1 MFYYLYQLIKD
12 QVGKDNVGWIRIFQ
26 YTSFRAVMAALT
38 ALMIGLFLFPWFIRR
53 LQMKQIGQVV
63 RDEGPESHY
72 KKRGTPTMGGSLIIF
87 SVIFPML
94 LWGELDNVFVWM
106 TMTVTVGYGMI
117 GFYDD
122 YQKIAKKNS
131 AGLAGRW
138 KLFWQ
143 FTIAGGVMAVLLWGY
158 QYSPVLAFPFA
169 NFKDYQLDI
178 GPVLYLIFAAIVI
191 AGFSNAVNLTDG
203 LDGLAIVPVTIS
215 SGTFLVLSYAA
226 GGAIGIVYKNE
237 LIRFNFAEY
246 LRVPSIPG
254 AEELSVFAAAMAGA
268 GLAFLWYNSYP
279 AQVFMGDVGALA
291 LGGALG
297 TMAVCTKNEFLLGII
312 GGVFIMETLSV
323 TIQVTWFKYT
333 KKKYGEGRR
342 VFKMT
347 PIHHHFEKSG
357 WPEPKVIVRFWI
369 ISVVLSLVA
378 LSSLKLR

>member
-1 MFYYLYQLIKD
+1 MFYFLYQSI
-12 QVGKDNVGWIRIFQ
+12 GAHIGWFRIFQ

-38 ALMIGLFLFPWFIRR
+38 ALMLGLFLFPWFIRR
-53 LQMKQIGQVV
+53 LQLKQIGQVV

-87 SVIFPML
+87 TVILPML
-94 LWGELDNVFVWM
+94 LWGELDNIFIWM
-106 TMTVTVGYGMI
+106 SMTVTVGYGAI

-122 YQKIAKKNS
+122 YQKISKKNS

-158 QYSPVLAFPFA
+158 NYSPVLAFPFA
-169 NFKDYQLDI
+169 RFDLYSLYI
-178 GPVLYLIFAAIVI
+178 GPVLYLVFATVVI

-226 GGAIGIVYKNE
+226 GGAIGIVYNGD

-246 LRVPSIPG
+246 LRVASVPG

-291 LGGALG
+291 LGGGLG

-323 TIQVTWFKYT
+323 AIQVPYFKYT

-342 VFKMT
+342 IFRMT
-347 PIHHHFEKSG
+347 PIHHHFEKIG

>member
-1 MFYYLYQLIKD
+1 
-12 QVGKDNVGWIRIFQ
+12 
-26 YTSFRAVMAALT
+26 
-38 ALMIGLFLFPWFIRR
+38 
-53 LQMKQIGQVV
+53 
-63 RDEGPESHY
+63 
-72 KKRGTPTMGGSLIIF
+72 MGGSLIIF
-87 SVIFPML
+87 SMILPML

-122 YQKIAKKNS
+122 YQKISKKNS

-143 FTIAGGVMAVLLWGY
+143 FAIAGGVMAVLLWGY

-169 NFKDYQLDI
+169 NFTDYNLYL
-178 GPVLYLIFAAIVI
+178 GPYLYLIFAAIVI

-226 GGAIGIVYKNE
+226 GGAIGIVYNNE

-254 AEELSVFAAAMAGA
+254 AEELSVFAGAMAGA

-291 LGGALG
+291 LGGGLG
-297 TMAVCTKNEFLLGII
+297 TMAVCTKNEFLLVII
-312 GGVFIMETLSV
+312 GGVFVMETLSV
-323 TIQVTWFKYT
+323 VMQVTYFKYMKRRFGEET
-333 KKKYGEGRR
+333 AKKNRL
-342 VFKMT
+342 FKMT

-369 ISVVLSLVA
+369 ISVVLSLIA

>member
-1 MFYYLYQLIKD
+1 MFYYLHQLFGD
-12 QVGKDNVGWIRIFQ
+12 QVGWFRIFQ
-26 YTSFRAVMAALT
+26 YTSLRAVMSALT
-38 ALMIGLFLFPWFIRR
+38 ALLIGLCLFPWFIRR
-53 LQMKQIGQVV
+53 LQLKQIGQIV
-63 RDEGPESHY
+63 RDDGPESHY

-87 SVIFPML
+87 SVVLPML
-94 LWGELDNVFVWM
+94 LWGVLDNIFVWM

-122 YQKIAKKNS
+122 YQKISKKNS

-143 FTIAGGVMAVLLWGY
+143 FAIAGGVMGVLLWGY
-158 QYSPVLAFPFA
+158 DFSPILAFPFA
-169 NFKDYQLDI
+169 RFDRYSLYI
-178 GPVLYLIFAAIVI
+178 GPVLYLLFATVVI

-226 GGAIGIVYKNE
+226 GGAIGLLYNGK
-237 LIRFNFAEY
+237 LIEFNFAEY

-254 AEELSVFAAAMAGA
+254 AEELSVFAGAMAGA

-291 LGGALG
+291 LGGGLG
-297 TMAVCTKNEFLLGII
+297 TMAVCTKNEFLLVII
-312 GGVFIMETLSV
+312 GGVFVMETLSV
-323 TIQVTWFKYT
+323 MIQVSFFKYT
-333 KKKYGEGRR
+333 KKKYGEGKRF
-342 VFKMT
+342 FKMT

>member
-1 MFYYLYQLIKD
+1 MFYYLHQLFGD
-12 QVGKDNVGWIRIFQ
+12 QVGWFRIFQ
-26 YTSFRAVMAALT
+26 YTSLRAVMAALT
-38 ALMIGLFLFPWFIRR
+38 ALLIGLGLFPWFIRR
-53 LQMKQIGQVV
+53 LQLKQIGQIV
-63 RDEGPESHY
+63 RDDGPESHY

-87 SVIFPML
+87 SVVLPML
-94 LWGELDNVFVWM
+94 LWGVLDNIFVWM

-122 YQKIAKKNS
+122 YQKITKKNS

-143 FTIAGGVMAVLLWGY
+143 FAIAGGVMSVLLWGY
-158 QYSPVLAFPFA
+158 DFSSVVAFPFA
-169 NFKDYQLDI
+169 RFDRYSLYI
-178 GPVLYLIFAAIVI
+178 GPALYLLFATVVI

-226 GGAIGIVYKNE
+226 GGAIGLVYE
-237 LIRFNFAEY
+237 GTIIQFNFAQY

-254 AEELSVFAAAMAGA
+254 AEELSVFAGAMAGG

-291 LGGALG
+291 LGGGLG
-297 TMAVCTKNEFLLGII
+297 TMAVCTKNEFLLVII
-312 GGVFIMETLSV
+312 GGVFVMETLSV
-323 TIQVTWFKYT
+323 MIQVSYFKYT
-333 KKKYGEGRR
+333 KKKYGEGKRF
-342 VFKMT
+342 FKMT

-369 ISVVLSLVA
+369 ISVVLSLIA

>member
-1 MFYYLYQLIKD
+1 MFYYLYQLAKD
-12 QVGKDNVGWIRIFQ
+12 QIGWFRIFQ

-38 ALMIGLFLFPWFIRR
+38 ALMLGLFLFPWFIRR
-53 LQMKQIGQVV
+53 LQLKQIGQIV

-143 FTIAGGVMAVLLWGY
+143 FAIAGGVMAVLLWGY
-158 QYSPVLAFPFA
+158 EYSPVLAFPFA

-178 GPVLYLIFAAIVI
+178 GPYLYLLFAAIVI